1 MKIVNMF
8 LPILLLVTALQ
19 AQNEQGKTRTAT
31 KTSFEGP
38 VPSNKIIEW
47 RRHIHQNPELSFKEV
62 NTSQYVEDLLK
73 TFGNIQVSRPT
84 STSVLGILK
93 GAKEGKTVAFR
104 ADMDA
109 LPVQEE
115 TGLSF
120 SSKVSNVSH
129 ACGHDAHTAM
139 LLGTAATLSK
149 MKNQIN
155 GTVYFLFQHAEEQPP
170 GGALEIIKSG
180 VRTWMRSLGCM
191 SCPIFLR
198 DMLGFQT
205 GQHPQPGTDLT

>member
-1 MKIVNMF
+1 MKNLLSI
-8 LPILLLVTALQ
+8 ILLFVISYNLP
-19 AQNEQGKTRTAT
+19 AQKMADAVAQVKD
-31 KTSFEGP
+31 K
-38 VPSNKIIEW
+38 VIEW

-93 GAKEGKTVAFR
+93 GAKQGKTVAFR

-115 TGLSF
+115 TELSF

-149 MKNQIN
+149 MKNQIT
-155 GTVYFLFQHAEEQPP
+155 GTIYFAVSKNS
-170 GGALEIIKSG
+170 ALQK
-180 VRTWMRSLGCM
+180 WN
-191 SCPIFLR
+191 
-198 DMLGFQT
+198 
-205 GQHPQPGTDLT
+205 